1 MRILLI
7 HQNFPGQFLHLAP
20 ALQARGHEVLAL
32 TAEGNERSSA
42 VPRVLYRRTRKPEG
56 GSPLARTYGE
66 MADRGLRV
74 ARAAAALQ
82 RDRDYQPDVILGH
95 SGWGETLFLKD
106 VWPEARLLVYSEF
119 LYRSTGLDAGFDP
132 EFLRPTLDARVS
144 VTARA
149 AHLTQALAQ
158 ADAAVSPTRW
168 QADTVPDPLR
178 GKIRVIHDG
187 VDTDRVRPDP
197 AARFELPDGRVLA
210 PGDEVLTF
218 VNRNLEP
225 YRGYH
230 VFLRALPE
238 VLAARPAA
246 QVVIVGGEG
255 VSYGAKPPEG
265 TTWKQH
271 FLNEVHDRLDL
282 ARVHFTGQLPYS
294 RYLSLMQVSR
304 VHAYLTY
311 PFVLSW
317 SLMEA
322 MASGARIVASRT
334 PPVEEMI
341 ADGRTG
347 RLVEFFDVAGWSAA
361 LTAALADPAAGDAM
375 AAAARAQVVADYD
388 LRRVCLPALID
399 FVEGRGT
406 AATGAGPRHGG
417 PPAPPAA

>member
-20 ALQARGHEVLAL
+20 ALRARGHEVLAL
-32 TAEGNERSSA
+32 TAEGNERASA
-42 VPRVLYRRTRKPEG
+42 VPRVLYRRSRKPEG

-66 MADRGLRV
+66 MAERGLRV
-74 ARAAAALQ
+74 ARAATALR
-82 RDRDYQPDVILGH
+82 RDRDYVPDVILGH

-119 LYRSTGLDAGFDP
+119 LYRATGLDAGFDP
-132 EFLRPTLDARVS
+132 EFHRPSLDARVS

-149 AHLTQALAQ
+149 AYLAQALVQ
-158 ADAAVSPTRW
+158 ADAAVAPTRW
-168 QADTVPDPLR
+168 QADTVPEPLR

-197 AARFELPDGRVLA
+197 AARFELPGGRVLV

-230 VFLRALPE
+230 VFMRTLPE
-238 VLAARPAA
+238 VLAARPDA

-271 FLNEVHDRLDL
+271 FLDEVRDRLDL
-282 ARVHFTGQLPYS
+282 SRVHFTGQLPYA
-294 RYLSLMQVSR
+294 RYLSLLQVAR

-322 MASGARIVASRT
+322 MAAGARIVASRT

-341 ADGRTG
+341 ADGLNG
-347 RLVEFFDVAGWSAA
+347 RLVDFFDVPGWART
-361 LTAALADPAAGDAM
+361 LTEALANPAAGDGM
-375 AAAARAQVVADYD
+375 AAAARAQVEAEYD
-388 LRRVCLPALID
+388 LRRVCLPALVD
-399 FVEGRGT
+399 FVEGRGET
-406 AATGAGPRHGG
+406 VP
-417 PPAPPAA
+417 PPAPRRAARKAPA